1 VTSLTSTSAP
11 AWWWVLC
18 AGLLGLAIGSFW
30 TVVIWRWPRGESVVT
45 PRSHCTGCN
54 RTLDAHELVPVGSWI
69 WQRGKCQGCGG
80 AIHWRYPVV
89 ELSTGLL
96 AAGAIARFGPTLTG
110 LGAALL
116 AMVLVPVVVID
127 LEHQLIPDVIVLPAA
142 VIGLALGI
150 AAHPERWWV
159 PVIAAL
165 GAGGFLFALWLA
177 YPSGMGLGDAK
188 FALLLGAVL
197 GLSVIPAL
205 GIAFAAGAL
214 LGVVMIARHGA
225 SARKTAVPF
234 GPFLAAGAL
243 VGLVWGPTIVHWYTN
258 QLA

>member
-1 VTSLTSTSAP
+1 MTALASTSVP
-11 AWWWVLC
+11 TSWWTLC
-18 AGLLGLAIGSFW
+18 AGMLGLAVGSFW
-30 TVVIWRWPRGESVVT
+30 TVVVWRWPRGESVVA
-45 PRSHCTGCN
+45 PRSHCTGCD
-54 RTLDAHELVPVGSWI
+54 RTLHAHELMPVGSWL

-80 AIHWRYPVV
+80 GIHWRYPAI
-89 ELSTGLL
+89 EAATALL
-96 AAGAIARFGPTLTG
+96 AAGAIAHFGPTLTG
-110 LGAALL
+110 VAAALL

-142 VIGLALGI
+142 AVGLALGI
-150 AAHPERWWV
+150 AAHPDHWWV
-159 PVIAAL
+159 PVVAAL
-165 GAGGFLFALWLA
+165 GAGGFLFALWVA
-177 YPSGMGLGDAK
+177 YPGGMGLGDAK

-243 VGLVWGPTIVHWYTN
+243 VALLWGPTIVHWYTN